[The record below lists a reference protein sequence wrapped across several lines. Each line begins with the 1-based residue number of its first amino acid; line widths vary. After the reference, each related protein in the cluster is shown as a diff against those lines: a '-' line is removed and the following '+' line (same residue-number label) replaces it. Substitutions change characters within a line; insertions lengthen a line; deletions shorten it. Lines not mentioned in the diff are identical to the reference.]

1 MGQAKQRGSYEA
13 RVVES
18 KQRRRAEQKV
28 KNLRL
33 AEEEAARTSEE
44 RQERAKAK
52 ARLATM
58 LAFAYTTTEDIR

>member
-18 KQRRRAEQKV
+18 QERRRAEREV
-28 KNLRL
+28 HNLRL
-33 AEEEAARTSEE
+33 AEEEAARTPEE

-58 LAFAYTTTEDIR
+58 LAFAYTTTDSI